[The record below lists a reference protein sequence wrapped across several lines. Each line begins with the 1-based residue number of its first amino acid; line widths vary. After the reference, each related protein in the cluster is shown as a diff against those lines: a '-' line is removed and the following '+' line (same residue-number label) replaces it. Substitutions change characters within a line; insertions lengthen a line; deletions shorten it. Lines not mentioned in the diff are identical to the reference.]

1 MAQHLVLL
9 VFQGVAGNITTG
21 VSQGIIQGFAGGLIV
36 GVLQGRHFAPCVYL
50 FFSFLSLLAA
60 CFAALD
66 LGFFSFSFLFFCQF

>member
-1 MAQHLVLL
+1 VLL
-9 VFQGVAGNITTG
+9 VFQGIAGNITTG

-36 GVLQGRHFAPCVYL
+36 GVLQGRRFAPCVYL

-66 LGFFSFSFLFFCQF
+66 LGFFLFHSCFSVSSS